1 MNSQQLEQ
9 IALDAVGPNV
19 TVNVWKHPTY
29 HHIIL
34 AVTVQEDG
42 DTATYENDEYEL
54 EVAAALA
61 PRRARLPA

>member
-19 TVNVWKHPTY
+19 IVNVWEHPIY
-29 HHIIL
+29 PHIIL

-42 DTATYENDEYEL
+42 DAVTYENDEYEL
-54 EVAAALA
+54 EVAAARA